1 MALAAGSIAF
11 VQIGA
16 TDPDEFSFVAI
27 VDIPTTET
35 IYFTDNGWLSTGTFR
50 SGEGTLKYTPPT
62 KLTAGQVVSWNSTN
76 TASAGFS
83 TVAGSFSLSGAGDQI
98 IAFQATYT
106 NNVLTKING
115 LVAAIQS
122 GNGSASWNIN
132 AENSN
137 TSAVPGTGSS
147 LTLLADGTYSVAL
160 AYSDDYFTNG
170 NFSKEAA
177 KLLTPS
183 DALSVINKS
192 KNWTG
197 GDGNG
202 KNASQD
208 TQSYDFTALCYLA
221 GTHIRTPSG
230 ERRIETLAIGDEIT
244 TIDGTQRLRWIGRHS
259 YHRAVAGPWVSPIRI
274 STDAFGQG
282 LPHRDLLV
290 SPWHAIL
297 LGDVLVRAAD
307 LVNGST
313 ITQIFPGMVAHYLNL
328 EFDAPTV
335 VYAEGVA
342 AETYANHA
350 NRHMFENAAEYTA
363 LYGDDARV
371 MIDAAGNNLRRFPI
385 VFDGPRF
392 QDALR
397 RANAHRRYA

>member
-1 MALAAGSIAF
+1 MLNGLESFAFVALEDIAAGTIINFVDRGVSSGTTLKAGNGSVSWSSSSTVSAGTIIEIRTSASNSTQPISTNIGNATENGSDWNFGTDDAIHAFTGTVADPTFLAAVVFGSQSPLAITRTLLANTLSDGDTAVVLTQFADLKTGLGNGLGSIKTE
-11 VQIGA
+11 IA
-16 TDPDEFSFVAI
+16 TKKYD
-27 VDIPTTET
+27 T
-35 IYFTDNGWLSTGTFR
+35 IEAARKAY
-50 SGEGTLKYTPPT
+50 
-62 KLTAGQVVSWNSTN
+62 N
-76 TASAGFS
+76 TASNWVTDF
-83 TVAGSFSLSGAGDQI
+83 T
-98 IAFQATYT
+98 T
-106 NNVLTKING
+106 N
-115 LVAAIQS
+115 
-122 GNGSASWNIN
+122 NGSAPEIPFLTDTES
-132 AENSN
+132 
-137 TSAVPGTGSS
+137 TLYGLTAV
-147 LTLLADGTYSVAL
+147 
-160 AYSDDYFTNG
+160 
-170 NFSKEAA
+170 
-177 KLLTPS
+177 
-183 DALSVINKS
+183 
-192 KNWTG
+192 
-197 GDGNG
+197 
-202 KNASQD
+202 
-208 TQSYDFTALCYLA
+208 ALCYLA
-221 GTHIRTPSG
+221 GTHIHTPSG

-259 YHRAVAGPWVSPIRI
+259 YPRAVAGPWVSPIRI

-313 ITQIFPGMVAHYLNL
+313 ITQIFPSIVVHYLNL

-363 LYGDDARV
+363 LYGDDERV

>member
-1 MALAAGSIAF
+1 MTLNAGDIAF
-11 VQIGA
+11 VQFGA
-16 TDPDEFSFVAI
+16 TGADEFSFVAI
-27 VDIPTTET
+27 NAIAGGEVIV
-35 IYFTDNGWLSTGTFR
+35 FTDSGWTKNGAFR
-50 SGEGTLKYTPPT
+50 ATEGTLTYTAPIDGLNAGTVVKWMSGSTTNPAFSSGTT
-62 KLTAGQVVSWNSTN
+62 KTD
-76 TASAGFS
+76 FS
-83 TVAGSFSLSGAGDQI
+83 SSGESI
-98 IAFQATYT
+98 IAFQGTLDAPTALIAAVQTKNSGAWNSDATT
-106 NNVLTKING
+106 
-115 LVAAIQS
+115 
-122 GNGSASWNIN
+122 
-132 AENSN
+132 SN

-147 LTLLADGTYSVAL
+147 TLTLLTAGIYSVAIDKSDGYFNLGL
-160 AYSDDYFTNG
+160 ASSGSPVTLSNLL
-170 NFSKEAA
+170 SK
-177 KLLTPS
+177 
-183 DALSVINKS
+183 INDKA
-192 KNWTG
+192 NWTVYD
-197 GDGNG
+197 GD
-202 KNASQD
+202 QP
-208 TQSYDFTALCYLA
+208 TQNYNLTALCYLA
-221 GTHIRTPSG
+221 GTHIHTPSG

-259 YHRAVAGPWVSPIRI
+259 YPRAVAGPWVSPIRI

-363 LYGDDARV
+363 LYGDDERV

>member
-1 MALAAGSIAF
+1 MALKAGDVAF
-11 VQIGA
+11 VQIGT

-27 VDIPTTET
+27 KDIAAGEV
-35 IYFTDNGWLSTGTFR
+35 IVFTDNGWLATGTFR
-50 SGEGTLKYTPPT
+50 SGEGTLVYTVPVGG
-62 KLTAGQVVSWNSTN
+62 LQAGKVVSWLKGSTDK
-76 TASAGFS
+76 TDVGFS
-83 TVAGSFSLSGAGDQI
+83 SGSPLIDLAGTKGDSL
-98 IAFQATYT
+98 IAFQGTLGAPTALIAAVQTKNSGTWNSEAT
-106 NNVLTKING
+106 
-115 LVAAIQS
+115 S
-122 GNGSASWNIN
+122 
-132 AENSN
+132 SN
-137 TSAVPGTGSS
+137 TSAVPGTGYVGTTEIPT
-147 LTLLADGTYSVAL
+147 LTVLTPGIYSVTL
-160 AYSDDYFTNG
+160 NGTDSFFTKNSVPTITSDN
-170 NFSKEAA
+170 
-177 KLLTPS
+177 
-183 DALSVINKS
+183 ALSKINDS
-192 KNWTG
+192 NNWTIND
-197 GDGNG
+197 GD
-202 KNASQD
+202 QT
-208 TQSYDFTALCYLA
+208 TQYNNYTFTALCYLA
-221 GTHIRTPSG
+221 GTHIHTPSA

-259 YHRAVAGPWVSPIRI
+259 YPRAVAGPWVSPIRI

-313 ITQIFPGMVAHYLNL
+313 ITQIFPGMVVHYLNL

-363 LYGDDARV
+363 LYGDDERV

>member
-1 MALAAGSIAF
+1 MGR
-11 VQIGA
+11 QIRGN
-16 TDPDEFSFVAI
+16 P
-27 VDIPTTET
+27 
-35 IYFTDNGWLSTGTFR
+35 GLS
-50 SGEGTLKYTPPT
+50 E
-62 KLTAGQVVSWNSTN
+62 VST
-76 TASAGFS
+76 
-83 TVAGSFSLSGAGDQI
+83 
-98 IAFQATYT
+98 
-106 NNVLTKING
+106 
-115 LVAAIQS
+115 
-122 GNGSASWNIN
+122 
-132 AENSN
+132 
-137 TSAVPGTGSS
+137 
-147 LTLLADGTYSVAL
+147 
-160 AYSDDYFTNG
+160 
-170 NFSKEAA
+170 
-177 KLLTPS
+177 
-183 DALSVINKS
+183 
-192 KNWTG
+192 
-197 GDGNG
+197 
-202 KNASQD
+202 
-208 TQSYDFTALCYLA
+208 FTALCYLA
-221 GTHIRTPSG
+221 GTHIHTPSG

-259 YHRAVAGPWVSPIRI
+259 YPRAVAGPWVSPIRI

-363 LYGDDARV
+363 LYGDDERV
-371 MIDAAGNNLRRFPI
+371 MIDAAGHNLRRFPI